1 MRFHRVREC
10 HCRVVPCICEKWEAE
25 LRKSGHDH
33 LEYEDGLGNVLLGNR
48 GAGKLADTGA
58 ADSRAEAEAAATATL
73 AKRAVLLQRATFGVR
88 PARGPGGIRPAAS
101 HANRR
106 RDRAIWELYAAG
118 AGTKHIARALRMS
131 RALVRRRIA
140 EIWRVH
146 GHLAAPVGLAA
157 LAREC
162 EASTVVLVFT
172 LLRRAIERPAEVE
185 EMLRA
190 AEREPEL
197 RAMLEVDR

>member
-1 MRFHRVREC
+1 MSSMRFHRVREC
-10 HCRVVPCICEKWEAE
+10 HCRVVPCICAKWEAE
-25 LRKSGHDH
+25 LRRSGHDH

-48 GAGKLADTGA
+48 GAGKLDNTEA
-58 ADSRAEAEAAATATL
+58 ATARAEAEVAATAAL
-73 AKRAVLLQRATFGVR
+73 AKRTAILLAARFGVI
-88 PARGPGGIRPAAS
+88 PTGGRRR
-101 HANRR
+101 ANRR

-146 GHLAAPVGLAA
+146 GHHASPVGLAA

-162 EASTVVLVFT
+162 EASTLVLVFT
-172 LLRRAIERPAEVE
+172 LLRRAIERPSEVE